1 MRQSAGVPMDYHHRR
16 FMKKLSVL
24 LVIVALMI
32 GTIQAS
38 AEGGKVRGDK
48 AQGDA
53 HQHQVVPPWW
63 TE

>member
-1 MRQSAGVPMDYHHRR
+1 
-16 FMKKLSVL
+16 MKKLSVL

-38 AEGGKVRGDK
+38 AGGGKVRGDK